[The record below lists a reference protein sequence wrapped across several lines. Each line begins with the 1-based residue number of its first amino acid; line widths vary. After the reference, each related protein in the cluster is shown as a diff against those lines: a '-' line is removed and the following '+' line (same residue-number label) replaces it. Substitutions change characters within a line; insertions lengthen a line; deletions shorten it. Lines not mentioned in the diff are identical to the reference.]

1 MEHQLPQR
9 ISNFING
16 VFVDPV
22 GVEYLASFLPATGLK
37 GPEIPR
43 SSKADVD
50 LAVSAAQE
58 SFDTIWSSITP
69 IQRSVMMIKIADL
82 IQEELE
88 EFATLESLDNG
99 KPLWLSKSVDI
110 PRAIHN
116 FRFFASAILH
126 SKEECTSTDISLNYV
141 HKSAA
146 GVAAL
151 ISPWNLPLYLLTW
164 KIAPAMA
171 CEIIPSFSYFDCNN
185 HMCSKTAARP
195 FANPRNSRL

>member
-1 MEHQLPQR
+1 MELPER

-22 GVEYLASFLPATGLK
+22 GQEYLPSFLPATGAK

-43 SSKADVD
+43 SSAADVNA
-50 LAVSAAQE
+50 AVSAAQK
-58 SFDTIWSSITP
+58 SFDNVWSVTTALD
-69 IQRSVMMIKIADL
+69 RSKIMNRIADL
-82 IQEELE
+82 IEEDLE
-88 EFATLESLDNG
+88 AFATLESLDNG

-116 FRFFASAILH
+116 FRFFASAILYA
-126 SKEECTSTDISLNYV
+126 KEECTSTEVSLNYV
-141 HKSAA
+141 HKSPA

-171 CEIIPSFSYFDCNN
+171 CELSYN
-185 HMCSKTAARP
+185 HLFCQY
-195 FANPRNSRL
+195 